1 MIFLM
6 LPPLVASSPVHAN
19 HLALSYSP
27 KCHVSAKVRH
37 FCVMVQKHENAFP
50 TPKGQFFDTFKTE
63 SRQKSASLESLTGL
77 LAFVVSKL

>member
-63 SRQKSASLESLTGL
+63 SRQKSTFSRFFRVLDWPFSVCG
-77 LAFVVSKL
+77 